1 MHCSFGAD
9 RRDVDQARAEGGGR
23 QRHRLGAEGLYRV
36 ELLPSALEQD
46 ADQIDHH
53 VGVARSRLDR
63 SRVAHIGL
71 HCVDLADPAQRLEVA
86 REFGPAHG
94 NANAIAELGQRAHD
108 VAAEESRAAEDGDQR
123 FEGDGGHMCS
133 GPVGRAEYRIAL
145 TLYRAALR
153 PFDKPKRWSL
163 PI

>member
-1 MHCSFGAD
+1 MDH
-9 RRDVDQARAEGGGR
+9 ARAEGGSCER
-23 QRHRLGAEGLYRV
+23 DRLGAEGLYRF

-46 ADQIDHH
+46 ADKVDHH
-53 VGVARSRLDR
+53 VGVARSRFYR

-71 HCVDLADPAQRLEVA
+71 HCVDLTDPAQRLEVA

-94 NANAIAELGQRAHD
+94 NANAIAELGQRAHN
-108 VAAEESRAAEDGDQR
+108 VAAQKSRAAEDGDQR

-133 GPVGRAEYRIAL
+133 VRSGAEYRIAL